1 MVEAKFTFGIPEDA
15 KTIREEV
22 FVKEQGFS
30 LGSEFDEHDQHSWHV
45 VLYLDGYPISTG
57 RVFPENP
64 ELFRIGR
71 IAVRKA
77 FRGQKIGTYTM
88 KFLETKAKTLGGR
101 RLVLGA
107 QLDKA
112 HFYETLGY
120 RKDPTGEIYDDEGVP
135 HILMFKTLKFR
146 KRK

>member
-30 LGSEFDEHDQHSWHV
+30 LESEFDEHDQHSWHV

-57 RVFPENP
+57 RAFPENP

-112 HFYETLGY
+112 RFYETLGY
-120 RKDPTGEIYDDEGVP
+120 RKDPTGRSMTMKGSP
-135 HILMFKTLKFR
+135 TS
-146 KRK
+146 